1 MPGIFAD
8 SHGKRVVREQWNT
21 PLLRHLHD
29 RYGFTYRYFGLP
41 GPDILDIELWRDMIK
56 EVIAFEVP
64 VEGARDERINIIK
77 LREKLEL
84 RGIPNETYYGPFEQ
98 VILLGRDFD
107 GQIYNQ
113 ENVITLYN
121 LDFCGEVGSRIK
133 SSTGEEYYRFE
144 AIRQVIRNQAQ
155 CFSRL
160 GHQSCFLILL
170 TVRNQINSWVLQE
183 RLAACRP
190 ICEDF
195 VRACESKIPI
205 VEGKKLIGT
214 HAWGLKTII
223 LTIFSECLKGNNI
236 SALFFPFVKYEGV
249 RKRIS
254 RTETIPSPMLHFMIF
269 CKFQHPR
276 EVTGVGVPSNPFEL
290 KSLAVRDGSLIVSPE
305 PGEVSDGHLSAV
317 EYFEA
322 LKGGILREDECL
334 VS

>member
-1 MPGIFAD
+1 
-8 SHGKRVVREQWNT
+8 
-21 PLLRHLHD
+21 
-29 RYGFTYRYFGLP
+29 
-41 GPDILDIELWRDMIK
+41 MIK

-170 TVRNQINSWVLQE
+170 TVRNQINSWVLQGAP
-183 RLAACRP
+183 LLLVGLS
-190 ICEDF
+190 
-195 VRACESKIPI
+195 VRTSLGACESKIPI
-205 VEGKKLIGT
+205 VEGKN
-214 HAWGLKTII
+214 
-223 LTIFSECLKGNNI
+223 S
-236 SALFFPFVKYEGV
+236 
-249 RKRIS
+249 
-254 RTETIPSPMLHFMIF
+254 
-269 CKFQHPR
+269 
-276 EVTGVGVPSNPFEL
+276 
-290 KSLAVRDGSLIVSPE
+290 
-305 PGEVSDGHLSAV
+305 
-317 EYFEA
+317 
-322 LKGGILREDECL
+322 
-334 VS
+334 